1 MISCCLGDFG
11 TFLPDRPG
19 TIAIQR
25 SSAEERNG
33 QRASEMNMASQ
44 VNINLGNV
52 QKTLFLPL
60 WGRAVET
67 RKAKPWLVDETAVQI
82 IDQMGYDFFQIAQN
96 LDALTQ
102 IAWIKRSLICD
113 QVSREFLTSH
123 PEGTI
128 VNIGCGLD
136 TTFERIDNGK
146 LTWYDLDLADVIELR
161 RKFIKENERR
171 RFIAASFLEKE
182 WLANIQVKG
191 NVLFIA
197 AGVFYYFQEH
207 EIREFIIR
215 LINTYPGSEMLFDA
229 SSPIGVKVANKKV
242 IESSGLDERSYLT
255 WGLASKKDLLAWDSR
270 VRIVGTHH
278 YFRTLRIGL
287 RNLLMGMLSDL
298 LGIQYMIHLR
308 LGSI

>member
-1 MISCCLGDFG
+1 MPILGG
-11 TFLPDRPG
+11 
-19 TIAIQR
+19 
-25 SSAEERNG
+25 SAEERNG
-33 QRASEMNMASQ
+33 QRGSEMNMANQ

-67 RKAKPWLVDETAVQI
+67 KKAKPWLVDETAVQI
-82 IDQMGYDFFQIAQN
+82 IDQMGYDFSQITQN
-96 LDALTQ
+96 LDALTK
-102 IAWIKRSLICD
+102 IGWIKRSLICD

-136 TTFERIDNGK
+136 TSFERIDNGK

-161 RKFIKENERR
+161 RKFIRENERR

-215 LINTYPGSEMLFDA
+215 LINAYPGSEMLFDV
-229 SSPIGVKVANKKV
+229 SSPIGIKIANKKV
-242 IESSGLDERSYLT
+242 IESFGLDERSYLT
-255 WGLASKKDLLAWDSR
+255 WGLASKRDLLAWDSR
-270 VRIVGTHH
+270 IRIVGTYH
-278 YFRTLRIGL
+278 YFRTLRIGP

-298 LGIQYMIHLR
+298 LEIQYMIHLR